1 MRIDY
6 LTNASV
12 HLAVTDAEGARG
24 AAGDIRRCRGDTG
37 RYREI
42 TLALTLA
49 LTLRGA
55 ADLFVLGLPCNT
67 SCTSSHLAPSR
78 VSLLLWAAIAGVA
91 LCCATQLYGWLHRVC
106 LTLTLTLAAALTLA
120 LSLTLTLPRTLTLNL
135 TLTLTRCVRR
145 RRTG

>member
-24 AAGDIRRCRGDTG
+24 AAGDIRRYRGDAG
-37 RYREI
+37 RCREI
-42 TLALTLA
+42 TLALSLSLSLI

-67 SCTSSHLAPSR
+67 SCTSSYLAPSR

-106 LTLTLTLAAALTLA
+106 LTLTLTLPQP
-120 LSLTLTLPRTLTLNL
+120 LP
-135 TLTLTRCVRR
+135 
-145 RRTG
+145 

>member
-24 AAGDIRRCRGDTG
+24 AAGDIRRYRGDAG

-42 TLALTLA
+42 TLARSLSLSLSLSLT

-67 SCTSSHLAPSR
+67 SCTSSYLAPSR

-106 LTLTLTLAAALTLA
+106 LTLTLTLPQP
-120 LSLTLTLPRTLTLNL
+120 LP
-135 TLTLTRCVRR
+135 
-145 RRTG
+145 

>member
-6 LTNASV
+6 LTNASL

-24 AAGDIRRCRGDTG
+24 AAGDIRRYRGDAG
-37 RYREI
+37 RSREI
-42 TLALTLA
+42 TLALSLSPSLTQTLK
-49 LTLRGA
+49 LRGA

-67 SCTSSHLAPSR
+67 SCTSSYLAPSR

-120 LSLTLTLPRTLTLNL
+120 LS
-135 TLTLTRCVRR
+135 
-145 RRTG
+145 